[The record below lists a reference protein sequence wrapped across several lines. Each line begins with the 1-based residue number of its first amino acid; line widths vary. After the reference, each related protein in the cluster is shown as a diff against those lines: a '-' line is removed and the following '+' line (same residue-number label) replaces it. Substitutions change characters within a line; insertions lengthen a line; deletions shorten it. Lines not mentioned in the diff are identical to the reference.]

1 MFGFENGLIFPIYL
15 ADQKFEN
22 SMDFLLLIDNDKP
35 HYVYIKDFNRFM
47 FHKTK
52 NKNKKYFCKSC
63 LHCFSSKNALT
74 KHKED
79 CLSINGVQS
88 VHDGSYTKIYQY
100 YIPCNFAYRVV
111 CIDDKFSKPNVVLGV
126 KMLLMNYLKQ
136 FLRNTNIVKK

>member
-1 MFGFENGLIFPIYL
+1 M
-15 ADQKFEN
+15 
-22 SMDFLLLIDNDKP
+22 
-35 HYVYIKDFNRFM
+35 
-47 FHKTK
+47 
-52 NKNKKYFCKSC
+52 
-63 LHCFSSKNALT
+63 T

-88 VHDGSYTKIYQY
+88 VKSEKGTFEFKNYFKQITVPFKIDADFECKLEGIQIYDGSYTKIYQY